1 MIEARMKIT
10 FLAIASLTAA
20 SFLAGCGTSQT
31 IGANQPTPTPAPSAT
46 AAPNANV
53 TGTVVDEGSNAPL
66 AGVAVAMASWAPG
79 STPAPSTQVATTT
92 GTGGFTFTVTAG
104 TYLLTIGSNST
115 SGPQAT
121 LNVGVT
127 LTGGA
132 NALTLPTP
140 APVAN
145 VTYTAAQ
152 TSGNF
157 RLMMLTASQQDC
169 LSGANAG
176 RASATLGALIPDEF
190 LEEDVEATLA
200 EEVAQNTFQPN
211 PLFALA
217 SQPFGTPNE
226 MVDAATGLSVC
237 DQYSNGFSFGSPAN
251 PPFAYATNG
260 SNVWYGGDV
269 NTAASPYY
277 GTQAWSTTVNGSS
290 SASAASTARR
300 GNAK

>member
-1 MIEARMKIT
+1 MIDTRMKIT
-10 FLAIASLTAA
+10 FSAVASLVAA

-31 IGANQPTPTPAPSAT
+31 IGAAQATPTPAPLPAAT
-46 AAPNANV
+46 TASV

-66 AGVAVAMASWAPG
+66 AGVAVAVASWAPG
-79 STPAPSTQVATTT
+79 STPAPSAQVATTT
-92 GTGGFTFTVTAG
+92 GTGGFSFTVPAG
-104 TYLLTIGSNST
+104 SYLLTIGSNST

-127 LTGGA
+127 LAGGA
-132 NALTLPTP
+132 NPLTLPTP
-140 APVAN
+140 AALPN

-157 RLMMLTASQQDC
+157 RLMTLSASQQDC
-169 LSGANAG
+169 LNGANAG
-176 RASATLGALIPDEF
+176 RASASLGALIPDEF

-200 EEVAQNTFQPN
+200 EEVAQSTFQPS

-226 MVDAATGLSVC
+226 MVDAATGFSVC
-237 DQYSNGFSFGSPAN
+237 DQYTNGYSFGSTNN
-251 PPFAYATNG
+251 PPYGYATNG

-269 NTAASPYY
+269 DTAASPYY
-277 GTQAWSTTVNGSS
+277 GSQAWSTSSSGSS
-290 SASAASTARR
+290 SASAASAARR